1 MRHVTSLRKGYRLQ
15 RHTVDA
21 DWSMQDGRYDQ
32 SPDPDVEDN
41 EGFPHGPRREMRPG
55 NSTKLLTTNISFN
68 RAQWFVCKG
77 WLTCMSTRL
86 LCFVPEAV

>member
-32 SPDPDVEDN
+32 SPDPDDEDN
-41 EGFPHGPRREMRPG
+41 EGFPRGRRKEMSPG
-55 NSTKLLTTNISFN
+55 NTAKLLTTNISFN
-68 RAQWFVCKG
+68 RAAVC
-77 WLTCMSTRL
+77 
-86 LCFVPEAV
+86 V